1 MSAAHLSQ
9 MHALSYVQVLI
20 FGGIIYGFTVL
31 NASWL
36 FKQQVANKCHSFGN
50 YNSLKAVLA
59 GLQCTPIFRLKKTW
73 KEVSSKKRKLV
84 PYPSLPPPSLSL
96 SPSLPP
102 SLSPSLPLSLPL
114 SLFLS
119 QSHSCHNCLFFNHVG
134 SLCIVVWV
142 AACIWCGG
150 KCCVY

>member
-1 MSAAHLSQ
+1 MMSYTIILSAAHLSQ

-20 FGGIIYGFTVL
+20 FGGIIYGVTVL

-84 PYPSLPPPSLSL
+84 LYPSLSPPPLSLSPLSLSPPPLSISLSL
-96 SPSLPP
+96 SLSLSFSLPP
-102 SLSPSLPLSLPL
+102 SLSPSLPLSLSP
-114 SLFLS
+114 SFSLS
-119 QSHSCHNCLFFNHVG
+119 QSFTQLP
-134 SLCIVVWV
+134 
-142 AACIWCGG
+142 
-150 KCCVY
+150 